1 MDMVGRTISHYK
13 ILSKLGEGG
22 MGVVY
27 KAEDL
32 KLGRF
37 VALKFLA
44 ASIGDEKTRQRF
56 IHEAK
61 AASSLE
67 HPNIC
72 SIHEIDETPEGQMF
86 IVMPCYEGESLA
98 AKIERGPLKLDEAL
112 EIAIQTA
119 SGLSKAHEK
128 GMVHR
133 DIKPGNIFT
142 TGEGFV
148 KIVDFGL
155 AKLATQT
162 KLTKTGTTVG
172 TVMYMS
178 PEQARGAE
186 IDHRSDIWSLGV
198 VLYEMVTGRVPFRGE
213 HEPAVVYSIMNEEP
227 EPVTGVRTGVPM
239 ELERIVGKCLAKKP
253 GERYQHA
260 DEVAVDLKKLKNELE
275 AERTTPRS
283 RTVQPSAKKRLKKL
297 WVPSAIVAAL
307 VVAFFLLRPV
317 FFGGGPVAAPKPIA
331 VITFTNQTGDPSYDY
346 LQEVIPNLL
355 ITSLEQSKYLSVV
368 TWERLHDLLAQAGK
382 NDVKLIGKEVGFE
395 LCQMDGIDTIVLGSY
410 SKAGDVF
417 VTDVKVL
424 DVGTKELLKSASTRG
439 DGVGSILQ
447 SQIDELGHQISRGVG
462 LSERRVKQSPPQ
474 PIAEVTTTSIE
485 AYNYFL
491 RGRDEYEKRY
501 WENARKFLERAVEL
515 DSTFAIAHLYLAR
528 AYDRLKSVDAAKS
541 EFEKAMAFAQKAPE
555 KERLYVEADYA
566 NAIEMDPEKGARIL
580 TQLVTKYPKEKYAR
594 YHLGVYFRLNGFFDQ
609 AEREYNKV
617 LELDPNFG
625 PGLNGLG
632 YVFMDRKEYEKAIQC
647 FERYASVSPG
657 DANPYDSMAEMYFR
671 MGKLDEAV
679 AKYKEALEVKPDF
692 GCERSLAYLYALKED
707 YAEAMKWL
715 DQFIGAAPSQGLK
728 AKGYG
733 FKGFY
738 SAWVGK
744 WVESLEYC
752 RKEVA
757 LFDAAGNELGKG
769 AAAWDE
775 AWTAYEMGDNES
787 SRRCFRTSRDL
798 SAKYFSEGR
807 LFDLSVYLHA
817 GEILLELR
825 EGHVD
830 SARARLA
837 KIDSLI
843 HEVKVTGAEN
853 TWVICGENVAKT
865 MAAEI
870 WLAADSV
877 EKAIAIAESR
887 SPSGLFTMSPQALVI
902 YNTPPERDVLARCYQ
917 KIGAIDKAIA
927 EYERLVTFDPQ
938 STDRRLIYPKS
949 HYRLA
954 RLYEDKGRVAE
965 AVAQYTKFLDIC
977 GGADKGMT
985 EVADARTRLSRLKKT
1000 QTK

>member
-44 ASIGDEKTRQRF
+44 ALIGDEKTRQRF

-283 RTVQPSAKKRLKKL
+283 RTVQPSAKKGLKRL
-297 WVPSAIVAAL
+297 WVPSAIVVAL
-307 VVAFFLLRPV
+307 AIAFFFLRPV
-317 FFGGGPVAAPKPIA
+317 LFGGGPVAAPKPIA

-368 TWERLHDLLAQAGK
+368 TWERLHDLLVQMGK
-382 NDVKLIGKEVGFE
+382 KDVQLIDKEIGFE
-395 LCQMDGIDTIVLGSY
+395 LCQKDGIDTIVFGSY

-424 DVGTKELLKSASTRG
+424 DVRTKELLKSASTRG

-462 LSERRVKQSPPQ
+462 LSERKVKESPPQ

-491 RGRDEYEKRY
+491 RGRDENDKLYFD
-501 WENARKFLERAVEL
+501 NARRFLEKAVEL
-515 DSTFAIAHLYLAR
+515 DSTFAVAHLYLGR
-528 AYDRLKSVDAAKS
+528 AYNALRSVKAARR
-541 EFEKAMAFAQKAPE
+541 EFDKAMALSQKVPE
-555 KERLYVEADYA
+555 KERLYIRAQYAVE
-566 NAIEMDPEKGARIL
+566 IERDEEKQGRIL
-580 TQLVTKYPKEKYAR
+580 TELVAKYPKEKQAHFYLAN
-594 YHLGVYFRLNGFFDQ
+594 HLDLKQSFAE
-609 AEREYNKV
+609 AERECNKA
-617 LELDPNFG
+617 LELDPNYG
-625 PGLNGLG
+625 VALCELG
-632 YVFMDRKEYEKAIQC
+632 YVFMNRKEYDKAIQY

-657 DANPYDSMAEMYFR
+657 DANPYDSMAEVHFR
-671 MGKLDEAV
+671 MGKLDEAI
-679 AKYKEALEVKPDF
+679 AKYTEALEVKPDF
-692 GCERSLAYLYALKED
+692 GCERWLAYLYALKED
-707 YAEAMKWL
+707 YAEAMRWL
-715 DQFIGAAPSQGLK
+715 DHFIAAAPSPGLK
-728 AKGYG
+728 AQGYG
-733 FKGFY
+733 FKAFY
-738 SAWVGK
+738 GGWTGK
-744 WVESLEYC
+744 WNESVEYC
-752 RKEVA
+752 RREAA
-757 LFDAAGNELGKG
+757 LFEGVGSELGKG

-798 SAKYFSEGR
+798 SAKYFSAGQ
-807 LFDLSVYLHA
+807 LVDLSVYLQA
-817 GEILLELR
+817 GEILLDLR

-843 HEVKVTGAEN
+843 HDVKVSGAEN
-853 TWVICGENVAKT
+853 TWVIRGENVAKT

-870 WLAADSV
+870 WLAAASV

-887 SPSGLFTMSPQALVI
+887 SSSEPFAMNPVALVV

-917 KIGAIDKAIA
+917 KDGAIDKAIA

-938 STDRRLIYPKS
+938 STDRRLIYPKF

-954 RLYEDKGRVAE
+954 RLYEEKGRVAE
-965 AVAQYTKFLDIC
+965 AVAQYKKFLDIC

-985 EVADARTRLSRLKKT
+985 EVADARARRSRLEKT

>member
-1 MDMVGRTISHYK
+1 MVGRTVSHYK

-32 KLGRF
+32 KLHRF
-37 VALKFLA
+37 VALKFLPPHLGADHEKQRFVHEAEA
-44 ASIGDEKTRQRF
+44 ASALD
-56 IHEAK
+56 
-61 AASSLE
+61 

-72 SIHEIDETPEGQMF
+72 TIHEIDETPDGQMF
-86 IVMPCYEGESLA
+86 IVMSCYQGESLA
-98 AKIERGPLKLDEAL
+98 AKIERGPLKLDEAT
-112 EIAIQTA
+112 EIVTQVA

-128 GMVHR
+128 GIVHR
-133 DIKPGNIFT
+133 DIKPGNIFLT
-142 TGEGFV
+142 SDGLA

-178 PEQARGAE
+178 PEQARGGE
-186 IDHRSDIWSLGV
+186 TDHRSDIWSLGV
-198 VLYEMVTGRVPFRGE
+198 VLYEMISGRPPFGGE
-213 HEPAVVYSIMNEEP
+213 HETALVYSIMNEEP
-227 EPVTGVRTGVPM
+227 EPLTALRTGVPM
-239 ELERIVGKCLAKKP
+239 ELERIVGKCMAKKP
-253 GERYQHA
+253 DERYQHP
-260 DEVAVDLKKLKNELE
+260 DELAVDLKKLRNEL
-275 AERTTPRS
+275 AERHDTPRS
-283 RTVQPSAKKRLKKL
+283 RAAAETPRNGLKRFWIPSAL
-297 WVPSAIVAAL
+297 VIAA
-307 VVAFFLLRPV
+307 VVAFFLLRPIL
-317 FFGGGPVAAPKPIA
+317 FGEAPVAVPKPIA
-331 VITFTNQTGDPSYDY
+331 VISFANQTGDNSYDY

-368 TWERLHDLLAQAGK
+368 TWERLQDLLAQMGK
-382 NDVKLIGKEVGFE
+382 KEMKLIDREVGFE

-424 DVGTKELLKSASTRG
+424 DVRTKTLLKSASARG
-439 DGVGSILQ
+439 DGVGSILA
-447 SQIDELGHQISRGVG
+447 SQVDELGREISRGVG
-462 LSERRVKQSPPQ
+462 LSDRSVQETAQA
-474 PIAEVTTTSIE
+474 IAEVTTASVE

-491 RGRDEYEKRY
+491 RGRDEYRRFCPDD
-501 WENARKFLERAVEL
+501 ARKFLEKAVEL
-515 DSTFAIAHLYLAR
+515 DSTFAVAYLYLAR
-528 AYDRLKSVDAAKS
+528 SYDALRNVKAANEAYER
-541 EFEKAMAFAQKAPE
+541 AMVLSQKAPE
-555 KERLYVEADYA
+555 KERLYIEAIYAQAVEQ
-566 NAIEMDPEKGARIL
+566 DPEKGARIL
-580 TQLVTKYPKEKYAR
+580 MQLVTKYPKEKQAHIDLFR
-594 YHLGVYFRLNGFFDQ
+594 YYRWTGSLDEAMG
-609 AEREYNKV
+609 ECNKV
-617 LELDPNFG
+617 LALDPTNG
-625 PGLNGLG
+625 PALNALA
-632 YVFMDRKEYEKAIQC
+632 YVMVDKRDFDKAIEY

-657 DANPYDSMAEMYFR
+657 DPNPFDSMGEMYFR
-671 MGKLDEAV
+671 MGRLDEAI

-692 GCERSLAYLYALKED
+692 GCELSLAYLYALKED

-817 GEILLELR
+817 GEILLDLR

-837 KIDSLI
+837 KIDPLI
-843 HEVKVTGAEN
+843 HDVKVTAAEN
-853 TWVICGENVAKT
+853 TWVIRGENLAKT

-902 YNTPPERDVLARCYQ
+902 CNTPPERDVLARCYQ
-917 KIGAIDKAIA
+917 EIGAIDKAIA

-938 STDRRLIYPKS
+938 STDRLLIYPKF

-954 RLYEDKGRVAE
+954 RLYEEKGRVAE
-965 AVAQYTKFLDIC
+965 AVAQYKKFLDIC

-985 EVADARTRLSRLKKT
+985 EVADARARRSRLEKT